1 MEKSFSELLTDSF
14 SVFKKSFFPVLG
26 VWGILFGVMIFI
38 TIIAVLLIILT
49 AGTQALSNMQNPA
62 MLMMTSFTTVAGIV
76 VVSSFVSYIFVAW
89 MILII
94 RNNALIGES
103 FFKAT
108 FFEAIR
114 KIWKIIALGILMLV
128 IYAAIMYISFLI
140 SRRFFFLIMLPFMII
155 IAPSMFTAFYAI
167 MCKEGGF
174 WDIISEAIALS
185 FARWFK
191 IVGYVISFMICYFVV
206 LFTVMF
212 GVTYLLNA
220 IKLSA
225 LGSVIVFAFQIC
237 VMIITQCFY
246 TLFYLDLAG
255 IKPQEEVDL
264 TEEVMGPVSEQPVES
279 KAELPAE
286 EKDNKEPPH
295 MDVLK

>member
-1 MEKSFSELLTDSF
+1 MGKSFSELLIDSF

-38 TIIAVLLIILT
+38 SIIAILLIALT

-76 VVSSFVSYIFVAW
+76 IVSALVSYIFIAW

-108 FFEAIR
+108 FFEAVR
-114 KIWKIIALGILMLV
+114 KIWKIIVLGILMFV
-128 IYAAIMYISFLI
+128 VYAAIMYISFLI
-140 SRRFFFLIMLPFMII
+140 SRRFFFLIMLPFMIA

-174 WDIISEAIALS
+174 WDIISEAFALS

-191 IVGYVISFMICYFVV
+191 IAGYIILFMICYFVV
-206 LFTVMF
+206 LFAVMF
-212 GVTYLLNA
+212 GVTYLFNA
-220 IKLSA
+220 IKLPA
-225 LGSVIVFAFQIC
+225 LGSIIVFAFQVC
-237 VMIITQCFY
+237 VMIISQCFY
-246 TLFYLDLAG
+246 TIFYLDLAG
-255 IKPQEEVDL
+255 IKPQEEIDL
-264 TEEVMGPVSEQPVES
+264 TEQVMEPVLEQPVEP
-279 KAELPAE
+279 KAVPPVEK
-286 EKDNKEPPH
+286 KDNDEPPH